1 MESHKIPWF
10 QSPPTSYT
18 ISQIWASS
26 WRKIGTLQQWQDPH
40 FSQLFWVPWGTSKGW
55 AWRGTCLLLR
65 YASQVDVDR
74 GHGVFLFVGRIGHL
88 EYSILSTGKKRT
100 SISASITMGWSK
112 VEMTNQHSEGAPLAL
127 TICLELHLSQNKCS
141 TWNLLALVKGVRA
154 KVEQKIYKGTFS
166 QCPCKHLSMG
176 LCKRNAGWALL
187 FAQGCR
193 HGTAW
198 VCIRG

>member
-10 QSPPTSYT
+10 QSPPTSYS
-18 ISQIWASS
+18 ISQIWTSS

-40 FSQLFWVPWGTSKGW
+40 FSPLFWEGALGHIKGMGLKRYLSSSKICLSGGRGPWARGFSFCGTNW
-55 AWRGTCLLLR
+55 APGLINFI
-65 YASQVDVDR
+65 
-74 GHGVFLFVGRIGHL
+74 H
-88 EYSILSTGKKRT
+88 GKKKDFHKCFDNHGM
-100 SISASITMGWSK
+100 IE
-112 VEMTNQHSEGAPLAL
+112 VEMTNQHSEDAPLAL

-176 LCKRNAGWALL
+176 LCKRKRGWDA
-187 FAQGCR
+187 FAIAK
-193 HGTAW
+193 TAAPDPS
-198 VCIRG
+198 